1 MNLTDLASK
10 QQQAEVLF
18 AETLPR
24 VEEALQVW
32 K

>member
-1 MNLTDLASK
+1 MNLAELASK

-24 VEEALQVW
+24 VEEVLQIW